1 MFQELVQHLKPYNID
16 LIDLAI
22 VELVAGGVSEL
33 RAISENLGEGRDK
46 IQYAY
51 SRVKNLQAK
60 GWLAKPTT
68 SPLSRRFRLRT
79 LTPDGKRRVK
89 KIHALIQAEFCGS
102 R

>member
-33 RAISENLGEGRDK
+33 RAISESLGEGRDK

-51 SRVKNLQAK
+51 ARVKNLQAK
-60 GWLAKPTT
+60 GWLANPTT
-68 SPLSRRFRLRT
+68 NPLSKRYRLRK
-79 LTPDGKRRVK
+79 LTPDGRNRVK
-89 KIHALIQAEFCGS
+89 KIHALIQREFCGS